1 MRVLVT
7 GGAGF
12 VGTNLI
18 KRLLKDG
25 HEVLSVDNYSTGKK
39 ENEQEGCEYHCI
51 DLSESGWWSQSGSCY
66 CQITCD
72 CQIAPVDIIYH
83 LAALPRI
90 VPSFKKPVDTFKS
103 GPMATIN
110 LLDWAKRSETPVIY
124 AGSSSVTGDVYANP
138 YTFTKWQNEHLIELY
153 NKLFDV
159 PTSICRFYNV
169 YGEHQA
175 SEGSYCNVLGIF
187 QRQFSNGEPLTIT
200 GDGEQRRDFTY
211 VGDIVDGLV
220 RCGMVHL
227 DDIDTPDNIAG
238 SMVNGQSFELGNGN
252 NRSINELAE
261 AFGEYPKEYID
272 GRPGEMRE
280 TLNTDTKA
288 RDVLGWNPSG
298 DIIQFIKENYLLV
311 K

>member
-25 HEVLSVDNYSTGKK
+25 HEVISVDNYSTGKI
-39 ENEQEGCEYHCI
+39 ENQQKGCKYYYK
-51 DLSESGWWSQSGSCY
+51 DLSNSQWWALWDDCFCEFS
-66 CQITCD
+66 CD
-72 CQIAPVDIIYH
+72 CQIESVDIIYH

-90 VPSFKKPVDTFKS
+90 VPSFKKPLDTYNS
-103 GPMATIN
+103 GPLATIN
-110 LLDWAKRSETPVIY
+110 VLDWARKYETPVVY
-124 AGSSSVTGDVYANP
+124 AGSSSVKGDVYANP
-138 YTFTKWQNEHLIELY
+138 YTFTKWQNEHLLELY
-153 NKLFDV
+153 NKVFNV

-175 SEGSYCNVLGIF
+175 NEGSYCNVLGVF
-187 QRQFSNGEPLTIT
+187 ERLYSEGRPLTIT

-220 RCGMVHL
+220 RCGKALFMAE
-227 DDIDTPDNIAG
+227 I
-238 SMVNGQSFELGNGN
+238 NGESFELGNGKN
-252 NRSINELAE
+252 CSVNEVAG
-261 AFGEYPKEYID
+261 AFGENYPIKNID
-272 GRPGEMRE
+272 ARPGEVRE
-280 TLNTDTKA
+280 SLNKDTKA
-288 RDVLGWNPSG
+288 RDVLGWKPKG
-298 DIIQFIKENYLLV
+298 DIVKFIKENYVLD

>member
-12 VGTNLI
+12 IGTNLI

-25 HEVLSVDNYSTGKK
+25 HGVVSVDNYSTGKK
-39 ENEQEGCEYHCI
+39 ENEQKGCEYYHR
-51 DLSESGWWSQSGSCY
+51 DLSNSQWWSLCDDCTCDVS
-66 CQITCD
+66 CD
-72 CQIAPVDIIYH
+72 CQIESVDIIYH

-103 GPMATIN
+103 GPLATIN
-110 LLDWAKRSETPVIY
+110 VLDWAKQSKTPVIY

-175 SEGSYCNVLGIF
+175 NEGSYCNVLGIF
-187 QRQFSNGEPLTIT
+187 QRQFSNGESLTIT

-211 VGDIVDGLV
+211 VGDIADGLI
-220 RCGMVHL
+220 RCGKSLFM
-227 DDIDTPDNIAG
+227 AEF
-238 SMVNGQSFELGNGN
+238 NGESFELGNGN

-261 AFGEYPKEYID
+261 AFGDYPVEYID

-288 RDVLGWNPSG
+288 QDVLGWRPNG
-298 DIIQFIKENYLLV
+298 DIIKFIKENYLLV

>member
-18 KRLLKDG
+18 KRLLKDD
-25 HEVLSVDNYSTGKK
+25 HEVVSVDNYSTGKK
-39 ENEQEGCEYHCI
+39 ENEQDGCEYFDR
-51 DLSESGWWSQSGSCY
+51 DLSKTNWWDLSDISEYEVTCEY
-66 CQITCD
+66 QIE
-72 CQIAPVDIIYH
+72 PVDIIFH

-110 LLDWAKRSETPVIY
+110 LLDWAKLTKTPVIY
-124 AGSSSVTGDVYANP
+124 AGSSSVKGDVYANP

-153 NKLFDV
+153 NKLFEV

-220 RCGMVHL
+220 KCGTSLLIPNAYHAK
-227 DDIDTPDNIAG
+227 I
-238 SMVNGQSFELGNGN
+238 NGESFELGNGKN
-252 NRSINELAE
+252 YSINELAK
-261 AFGEYPKEYID
+261 AFGDYPTEYID
-272 GRPGEMRE
+272 ARPGEMRE

-288 RDVLGWNPSG
+288 YEKLGWKPNG
-298 DIIQFIKENYLLV
+298 DIIKYIKDNYL
-311 K
+311 

>member
-12 VGTNLI
+12 VGTNLV

-25 HEVLSVDNYSTGKK
+25 HEVISVDNYSTGKK
-39 ENEQEGCEYHCI
+39 ENEQKGCKYYYK
-51 DLSESGWWSQSGSCY
+51 DLANTQWWALWDEDY
-66 CQITCD
+66 CEWSCD
-72 CQIAPVDIIYH
+72 CQIEPVDVIYH

-90 VPSFKKPVDTFKS
+90 TPSFKKPVDTFKS

-110 LLDWAKRSETPVIY
+110 VLEWARHHETPVIY

-138 YTFTKWQNEHLIELY
+138 YTFTKWQNEHLLELY
-153 NKLFDV
+153 NKIFEL

-175 SEGSYCNVLGIF
+175 NEGSYCNVLGIF
-187 QRQFSNGEPLTIT
+187 ERLYSEKKPLTIT

-220 RCGMVHL
+220 RCGEAHL
-227 DDIDTPDNIAG
+227 DVWGNKD
-238 SMVNGQSFELGNGN
+238 VNGQSFELGNGN
-252 NRSINELAE
+252 NRSINELAK
-261 AFGEYPKEYID
+261 AFGDYPTEYID
-272 GRPGEMRE
+272 ARPGEMRE

-288 RDVLGWNPSG
+288 QDVLGWRPNG
-298 DIIQFIKENYLLV
+298 EIIKFFKENYVLDE
-311 K
+311 

>member
-18 KRLLKDG
+18 QRLLKDG
-25 HEVLSVDNYSTGKK
+25 HEVISVDNYSTGKK
-39 ENEQEGCEYHCI
+39 ENEQPGCHYYDK
-51 DLSESGWWSQSGSCY
+51 DLSKWSWWMLGVDEE
-66 CQITCD
+66 IEG
-72 CQIAPVDIIYH
+72 VDIIFH

-90 VPSFKKPVDTFKS
+90 VPSFEKPLDTYKS
-103 GPMATIN
+103 GPQSTMN
-110 LLDWAKRSETPVIY
+110 VLEWARHHETPVIY
-124 AGSSSVTGDVYANP
+124 AGSSSVKGDVYANP
-138 YTFTKWQNEHLIELY
+138 YTFTKWQNEHLLELY
-153 NKLFDV
+153 NKVFNL
-159 PTSICRFYNV
+159 PTAICRFYNV

-175 SEGSYCNVLGIF
+175 NEGSYCNVLGIF
-187 QRQFSNGEPLTIT
+187 ETQYKEGKPLTIT

-220 RCGMVHL
+220 RCGTSLLIPNAYHAK
-227 DDIDTPDNIAG
+227 I
-238 SMVNGQSFELGNGN
+238 NGESFELGNGSN
-252 NRSINELAE
+252 YSINELAE
-261 AFGEYPKEYID
+261 AFGDYPTEYID

-288 RDVLGWNPSG
+288 QEKLGWKPSG
-298 DIIQFIKENYLLV
+298 DIIRFIKENYVLD

>member
-25 HEVLSVDNYSTGKK
+25 HEVISVDNYSTGKK
-39 ENEQEGCEYHCI
+39 ENEQPGCHYYDK
-51 DLSESGWWSQSGSCY
+51 DLSKWSWWMLGVDEE
-66 CQITCD
+66 IEG
-72 CQIAPVDIIYH
+72 VDIIFH

-90 VPSFKKPVDTFKS
+90 VPSFEKPLDTYKS
-103 GPMATIN
+103 GPQSTMN
-110 LLDWAKRSETPVIY
+110 VLEWARHHETPVIY
-124 AGSSSVTGDVYANP
+124 AGSSSVKGDVYANP
-138 YTFTKWQNEHLIELY
+138 YTFTKWQNEHLLELY
-153 NKLFDV
+153 NKVFNL
-159 PTSICRFYNV
+159 PTAICRFYNV

-175 SEGSYCNVLGIF
+175 NEGSCCNVLGIF
-187 QRQFSNGEPLTIT
+187 ETQYKEGKPLTIT

-220 RCGMVHL
+220 KCGTSLLIPNAYHAK
-227 DDIDTPDNIAG
+227 I
-238 SMVNGQSFELGNGN
+238 NGESFELGNGSN
-252 NRSINELAE
+252 YSINELAE
-261 AFGEYPKEYID
+261 AFGDYPTEYID

-288 RDVLGWNPSG
+288 QEKLGWKPSG
-298 DIIQFIKENYLLV
+298 DIIRFIKENYVLD

>member
-12 VGTNLI
+12 VGTNLV

-25 HEVLSVDNYSTGKK
+25 HEVISVDNYSTGKK
-39 ENEQEGCEYHCI
+39 ENEQKGCKYYYK
-51 DLSESGWWSQSGSCY
+51 DLANTQWWALWDEDY
-66 CQITCD
+66 CEWSCD
-72 CQIAPVDIIYH
+72 CQIEPVDVIYH

-90 VPSFKKPVDTFKS
+90 TPSFKKPVDTFKS

-110 LLDWAKRSETPVIY
+110 VLEWARHHETPVIY

-138 YTFTKWQNEHLIELY
+138 YTFTKWQNEHLLELY
-153 NKLFDV
+153 NKIFEL

-175 SEGSYCNVLGIF
+175 NEGSYCNVLGIF
-187 QRQFSNGEPLTIT
+187 ERLYSEKKPLTIT

-220 RCGMVHL
+220 RCGEAHL
-227 DDIDTPDNIAG
+227 DVWGNKD
-238 SMVNGQSFELGNGN
+238 VNGQSFELGNGN

-261 AFGEYPKEYID
+261 AFGDYPTEYID
-272 GRPGEMRE
+272 ARPGEMRE

-288 RDVLGWNPSG
+288 QDVLGWRPNG
-298 DIIQFIKENYLLV
+298 DIIKFIKENYVLD

>member
-12 VGTNLI
+12 VGTNLV

-25 HEVLSVDNYSTGKK
+25 HEVISVDNYSTGKK
-39 ENEQEGCEYHCI
+39 ENEQKGCKYYYK
-51 DLSESGWWSQSGSCY
+51 DLANTQWWALWDEDY
-66 CQITCD
+66 CEWSCD
-72 CQIAPVDIIYH
+72 CQIEPVDVIYH

-90 VPSFKKPVDTFKS
+90 TPSFKKPVDTFKS

-110 LLDWAKRSETPVIY
+110 VLEWARHHETPVIY

-138 YTFTKWQNEHLIELY
+138 YTFTKWQNEHLLELY
-153 NKLFDV
+153 NKIFEL

-175 SEGSYCNVLGIF
+175 NEGSYCNVLGIF
-187 QRQFSNGEPLTIT
+187 ERLYSEKKPLTIT

-220 RCGMVHL
+220 RCGEAHL
-227 DDIDTPDNIAG
+227 VVCGNKD
-238 SMVNGQSFELGNGN
+238 VNGQSFELGNGN

-261 AFGEYPKEYID
+261 AFGDYPTEYID
-272 GRPGEMRE
+272 ARPGEMRE

-288 RDVLGWNPSG
+288 QDVLGWRPNG
-298 DIIQFIKENYLLV
+298 DIIKFIKENYVLDE
-311 K
+311 

>member
-25 HEVLSVDNYSTGKK
+25 HEVVSVDNYSTGKK
-39 ENEQEGCEYHCI
+39 SNEQKGCEYHHR
-51 DLSESGWWSQSGSCY
+51 DLSNSQWWALWDECDCEWS
-66 CQITCD
+66 CD
-72 CQIAPVDIIYH
+72 CQIEPVDIIFH

-90 VPSFKKPVDTFKS
+90 VPSFEKPLDTYKA
-103 GPMATIN
+103 GPLSTIN
-110 LLDWAKRSETPVIY
+110 VLEWARHHETPVIY
-124 AGSSSVTGDVYANP
+124 AGSSSVKGDVYANP
-138 YTFTKWQNEHLIELY
+138 YTFTKWQNEHLLELY
-153 NKLFDV
+153 NKVFNV
-159 PTSICRFYNV
+159 PTAICRFYNV

-175 SEGSYCNVLGIF
+175 NEGSYCNVLGIF
-187 QRQFSNGEPLTIT
+187 ETQYKEGKPLTIT

-220 RCGMVHL
+220 RCGKSLFM
-227 DDIDTPDNIAG
+227 AEF
-238 SMVNGQSFELGNGN
+238 NGESFELGNGN
-252 NRSINELAE
+252 NYSINELAE
-261 AFGEYPKEYID
+261 AFGDYPKEYID
-272 GRPGEMRE
+272 ARPGEMRE

-288 RDVLGWNPSG
+288 QKKLGWKPNG
-298 DIIQFIKENYLLV
+298 NIVRFIKENYVLS

>member
-25 HEVLSVDNYSTGKK
+25 HEVISVDNYSTGKI
-39 ENEQEGCEYHCI
+39 ENQQKGCKYYYK
-51 DLSESGWWSQSGSCY
+51 DLSNSQWWALWDECFCEWS
-66 CQITCD
+66 CD
-72 CQIAPVDIIYH
+72 CQIESVDIIYH

-90 VPSFKKPVDTFKS
+90 VPSFKKPLDTYES
-103 GPMATIN
+103 GPLATIN
-110 LLDWAKRSETPVIY
+110 VLDWARKYETPVVY
-124 AGSSSVTGDVYANP
+124 AGSSSVKGDVYANP
-138 YTFTKWQNEHLIELY
+138 YTFTKWQNEHLLELY
-153 NKLFDV
+153 NKLFNV

-175 SEGSYCNVLGIF
+175 NEGSYCNVLGIF
-187 QRQFSNGEPLTIT
+187 ERLYSEGKPLTIT

-220 RCGMVHL
+220 KCGKALFMAE
-227 DDIDTPDNIAG
+227 I
-238 SMVNGQSFELGNGN
+238 NGESFGLGNGS
-252 NRSINELAE
+252 NRSINELTE
-261 AFGEYPKEYID
+261 AFGDYPTEYIE

-288 RDVLGWNPSG
+288 RDVLGWKPNG
-298 DIIQFIKENYLLV
+298 DIVEYIKKSIV
-311 K
+311 R